1 MTVVV
6 SAYVGLGSN
15 LESPRQ
21 QIASALMALGNLPET
36 SMQRCSSLYRSAPVG
51 YEAQPDFVNAVACLH
66 TALSPHDLLD
76 ALLAIEGEH
85 GRTRGLR
92 NGPRTL
98 DLDLLLHGDSHIDE
112 AGLQVPH
119 PRLTERAFVVVPLAE
134 IAPALVLRDGSNVT
148 ELAARLAAVQRIERM
163 EDGLA

>member
-1 MTVVV
+1 VTVV

-21 QIASALMALGNLPET
+21 QIASALAALGALPGT

-51 YEAQPDFVNAVACLH
+51 YAAQPDFVNAVACLN
-66 TALSPHDLLD
+66 TALSPRELLD

-85 GRTRGLR
+85 GRTRGVR

-98 DLDLLLHGDSHIDE
+98 DLDLLLHGDASLDE

-134 IAPALVLRDGSNVT
+134 IAPALMLADGRTVID
-148 ELAARLAAVQRIERM
+148 LATKLAAVQRIERM
-163 EDGLA
+163 EDGVA

>member
-15 LESPRQ
+15 LDSPRQ
-21 QIASALMALGNLPET
+21 QITSALAALGRLPET
-36 SMQRCSSLYRSAPVG
+36 TVQHCSSLYRSAPVG
-51 YEAQPDFVNAVACLH
+51 YAAQPDFVNAVVCLQ
-66 TALSPHDLLD
+66 TALSARELLD
-76 ALLAIEGEH
+76 ALLGIEGEH
-85 GRTRGLR
+85 GRARSIR

-98 DLDLLLHGDSHIDE
+98 DLDLLLHGDVRIDE

-119 PRLTERAFVVVPLAE
+119 PRLMERAFVVVPLAE
-134 IAPALVLRDGSNVT
+134 IAPALVLPDGRDVT
-148 ELAARLAAVQRIERM
+148 ELATRLAAVQRIERM

>member
-1 MTVVV
+1 MTVV

-21 QIASALMALGNLPET
+21 QIASALAALGALPGT

-51 YEAQPDFVNAVACLH
+51 YAAQPDFVNAVACLN
-66 TALSPHDLLD
+66 TALSPRELLD

-85 GRTRGLR
+85 GRTRGVR

-98 DLDLLLHGDSHIDE
+98 DLDLLLHGDASIDE

-134 IAPALVLRDGSNVT
+134 IAPALVLADGRTVID
-148 ELAARLAAVQRIERM
+148 LATSLAAVQRIERM
-163 EDGLA
+163 EDGVA

>member
-21 QIASALMALGNLPET
+21 QIASALAALGALPET

-51 YEAQPDFVNAVACLH
+51 YAAQPDFVNAVACLQ
-66 TALSPHDLLD
+66 TALSPRELLD
-76 ALLAIEGEH
+76 ALLAIESEH
-85 GRTRGLR
+85 GRTRTVR

-98 DLDLLLHGDSHIDE
+98 DLDLLLHGDASIDK

-134 IAPALVLRDGSNVT
+134 IAPALVLPDGRPVID
-148 ELAARLAAVQRIERM
+148 LATRLAAVQRIERM
-163 EDGLA
+163 QDGLA